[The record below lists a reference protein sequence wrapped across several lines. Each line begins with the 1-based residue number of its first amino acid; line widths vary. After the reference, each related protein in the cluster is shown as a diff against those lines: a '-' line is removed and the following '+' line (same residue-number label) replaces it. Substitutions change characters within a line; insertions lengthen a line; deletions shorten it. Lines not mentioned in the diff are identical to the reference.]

1 MKLNILSFA
10 LLFFSLLNAQQFIIK
25 DVTLFDG
32 EKLIEKTSVLVED
45 GMISEV
51 GKKIKTKA
59 EVIDGSGKFLMP
71 GMTNSHVHA
80 FMQFSLV
87 EAANAGVLNLL
98 DMHGMEQFQASM
110 QKTSLDSTK
119 LARYFYAG
127 AAATAPDGHGTQFG
141 FPSPTLTNVNEAQD
155 FVDARIAR
163 GANHIKIIVEPW
175 KATLSHDIVK
185 ALIDAAHVRNK
196 KAVVHISNVADAY
209 QVLQNDADGLVHIW
223 WDEKMTDAQLAAIS
237 DKKGFIIPT
246 ILTSHLALDNIRKTA
261 GPDAFM
267 TDEEINTEVKRA
279 YDAGIQILAGTD
291 PPNATINYGT
301 DLYKE
306 LDLLSKAGIPNL
318 DVLKSATS
326 LPAINFDL
334 AKIGYVKEGYYADL
348 ILLHGNP
355 IKDIQDISKI
365 KTIWKEGK
373 IVRTSQE

>member
-1 MKLNILSFA
+1 MKFITLGIAFVCLSVM
-10 LLFFSLLNAQQFIIK
+10 NAQQFVIK
-25 DVTLFDG
+25 NVTLFDG

-45 GMISEV
+45 GIISEV
-51 GKKIKTKA
+51 GKKIKTTA

-80 FMQFSLV
+80 FMPFNFT

-98 DMHGMEQFQASM
+98 DMHGMEQYQNTM
-110 QKTSLDSTK
+110 QKTSLESAN

-141 FPSPTLTNVNEAQD
+141 FPSPTLTSVEEAQE
-155 FVDARIAR
+155 FVDARLAN

-185 ALIDAAHVRNK
+185 ALIDATHAREK
-196 KAVVHISNVADAY
+196 KAVVHISNVDDAY
-209 QVLQNDADGLVHIW
+209 QVLMNDADGLVHVW
-223 WDEKMTDAQLAAIS
+223 WDKKMTDEQLAEIS
-237 DKKGFIIPT
+237 EKENFIIPT
-246 ILTSHLALDNIRKTA
+246 VLTSHLALDNIRNSA
-261 GPDAFM
+261 P
-267 TDEEINTEVKRA
+267 ENTFLSNDDITVEVKRA
-279 YDAGIQILAGTD
+279 YDAGIPILAGTD
-291 PPNATINYGT
+291 PPNANINYGV

-326 LPAINFDL
+326 LPAKHFELD
-334 AKIGYVKEGYYADL
+334 KIGYVKEGYYADL
-348 ILLHGNP
+348 ILLNGDP

-365 KTIWKEGK
+365 ATIWKEGK
-373 IVRTSQE
+373 VVRASEE